1 MRRKGGDFVIKF
13 KVRVMLAMRDM
24 TQKELARRLG
34 CTAQYLHKILSGE
47 RSGTKYTKMISTEL
61 GFEPVEKKGE

>member
-1 MRRKGGDFVIKF
+1 MPRAELTEFGKKVVMRLLEIG
-13 KVRVMLAMRDM
+13 M

-47 RSGTKYTKMISTEL
+47 RSGTKYTEMISTEL
-61 GFEPVEKKGE
+61 GFEPEEKQDE